1 MKYILTVCLL
11 ALLSCKNV
19 NETNKSNTAELK
31 KNSDVTV
38 IKIDGCEYIQ
48 VWVQSYNPN
57 SYGGGWYVKYAL
69 THKGN
74 CSNLIHNYK

>member
-11 ALLSCKNV
+11 VLLSCKDV

-31 KNSDVTV
+31 KNPDVTV
-38 IKIDGCEYIQ
+38 INIDGCEYIQ
-48 VWVQSYNPN
+48 VWVQSYN
-57 SYGGGWYVKYAL
+57 SGTYGGGWYVKYAL

-74 CSNLIHNYK
+74 CSNSIHNYK